1 MSIDFTRVV
10 PVDQMRGDDD
20 EDTALL
26 KGMATVAR
34 DYLSSFAW
42 CSRIIRQ
49 WFGTGV
55 GGVVAVFL
63 FEMASSNDDVPPFL
77 WVVVG
82 DVPPAYLVTDDNETP
97 TDALG
102 AYLEE
107 MRVWVERVRE
117 GGSLEDVIPVNAPPS
132 RENADALEVRLNMI
146 ETEIL
151 QTEEA

>member
-1 MSIDFTRVV
+1 MSLDFTQVV

-26 KGMATVAR
+26 KSMATEAR
-34 DYLSSFAW
+34 EYLSSFAW
-42 CSRIIRQ
+42 CSRILRQ

-63 FEMASSNDDVPPFL
+63 FELESSNDDVPPFV
-77 WVVVG
+77 WIVVG
-82 DVPPAYLVTDDNETP
+82 DVPPAYLVTDDLETAP
-97 TDALG
+97 AALG
-102 AYLEE
+102 GYVEE

-117 GGSLEDVIPVNAPPS
+117 GGSLEDVIPVNAPPT
-132 RENADALEVRLNMI
+132 RENADKLESRLNTI

-151 QTEEA
+151 RTEEA